1 MKVEAIKGWSDLISA
16 WVTTLGLIGGGCFG
30 LVEYASK
37 NRSEEIKTALTFL
50 DRYDQA
56 PYLEAHEHVFDVW
69 YSTAFI
75 DRLQVE
81 AGKGSNGDVRAF
93 LLRSVEEGKLE
104 ADINRLIEFY
114 DGLSACTCGGAC
126 DADTVMR
133 LFRQHAADLNGNAF
147 PYIAEQRKRSR
158 DRLIGSGLHSIAI
171 SHNEK
176 ELKAACPKK

>member
-114 DGLSACTCGGAC
+114 DGLSAFLRHMVAVGFVRPA
-126 DADTVMR
+126 
-133 LFRQHAADLNGNAF
+133 HAGIV
-147 PYIAEQRKRSR
+147 IAETELGALLQRMANYRPHQPIFRMKA
-158 DRLIGSGLHSIAI
+158 D
-171 SHNEK
+171 
-176 ELKAACPKK
+176 EL